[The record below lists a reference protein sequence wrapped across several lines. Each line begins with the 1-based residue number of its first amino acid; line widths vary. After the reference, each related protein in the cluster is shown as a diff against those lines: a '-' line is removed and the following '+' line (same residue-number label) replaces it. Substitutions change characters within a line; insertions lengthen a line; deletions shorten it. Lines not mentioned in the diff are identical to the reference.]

1 MASIVK
7 ILDIGE
13 GGCLEF
19 YSCVVMGTYRI
30 AWFAIGRRGLS
41 VLEILDF
48 RLADYSATGYGLRYP
63 H

>member
-1 MASIVK
+1 MASIVE

-19 YSCVVMGTYRI
+19 CNCVVRGTYRI
-30 AWFAIGRRGLS
+30 AWFCNRASGL
-41 VLEILDF
+41 VWAGDF
-48 RLADYSATGYGLRYP
+48 RAAEYSATGYGLRYP

>member
-19 YSCVVMGTYRI
+19 YNCVVMGTYRI
-30 AWFAIGRRGLS
+30 ARFAIGHRGWS
-41 VLEILDF
+41 GLEILE
-48 RLADYSATGYGLRYP
+48 RRNTVLQAMA
-63 H
+63 